1 MDSDEPGPATLN
13 KLPDFVRLDFFTE
26 SLSSKIFHYC
36 KFLVIFI
43 QTGFSVMNKNNFRN
57 LFFYQYGSQL
67 MTTNY
72 GL

>member
-1 MDSDEPGPATLN
+1 MDSDEPGPANFN
-13 KLPDFVRLDFFTE
+13 KLPDFVRLDFFIE
-26 SLSSKIFHYC
+26 SLIPKRFHYC

-57 LFFYQYGSQL
+57 LLFCQYGSQL

>member
-1 MDSDEPGPATLN
+1 MDSDEPGPAKT
-13 KLPDFVRLDFFTE
+13 KEQTVAVSPYFFIE
-26 SLSSKIFHYC
+26 SVISQRVYC

-43 QTGFSVMNKNNFRN
+43 RTVISVLNKNNFRN
-57 LFFYQYGSQL
+57 LLFCQYGSQL

>member
-1 MDSDEPGPATLN
+1 MDSDEPGPANLN
-13 KLPDFVRLDFFTE
+13 KLSDFLRLNFFIE
-26 SLSSKIFHYC
+26 SFIPKRFHYC

-43 QTGFSVMNKNNFRN
+43 QTEFLVLNKNNFRN
-57 LFFYQYGSQL
+57 LFFCQYGSQL

>member
-1 MDSDEPGPATLN
+1 MDSDEPGPANLC
-13 KLPDFVRLDFFTE
+13 KLPDYVRLDFFIE
-26 SLSSKIFHYC
+26 SLISKRFHC

-43 QTGFSVMNKNNFRN
+43 QTRFLVLNKNNFRN
-57 LFFYQYGSQL
+57 LFFCQYGSQL